1 LKEWK
6 KLLFLFIIEMGC
18 HMKTRIAIAGALT
31 ILIFILLPLGLIF
44 TGVQNQGLFL
54 TLAIVL
60 LVYNGLYIFGGLAKL
75 IVYFI
80 YGLFIALA
88 LIYAPRDYQMSMIL
102 LGTLLVVL
110 NPLANFENFLEDKL
124 QDEAVQ
130 PIRFSIRGS
139 YWPFFSY
146 RREMKNFYHLPQA
159 QKLYTHK
166 TYLVLRQLTTIGL
179 FTLGIFLFIQ
189 ELNTILNVIN
199 RLNFDNIFVFYMVVI
214 VFLLAYFSFK
224 KGFTSTFRT
233 LTIALFPVILYL
245 TLRSDLPPF
254 YKYGL
259 TIAFLLLGIVLTVYE
274 IKKYFQRVAYD
285 SYHYYDI
292 DRQEEVFANA
302 LFEPLVYNET
312 FTLAANYKIK
322 IKLETFHKSFE
333 KILIYANY
341 FKFMI
346 TAYTYGKENVYV
358 YADFHFKKRHR
369 ADQFKSY
376 LESIFKLAIPHE
388 VVSDPHKNLY
398 ETRFFHRP
406 GYIIARALNL
416 ANLLK
421 QLDIDSNIYLSFIVY
436 FESNEDLDQF
446 NAIYPL
452 TVIEEMSNDE
462 YSTVRVDIESLNIEY
477 IIESRIRDILLD
489 LLVYHGKFVRINV
502 FY

>member
-1 LKEWK
+1 
-6 KLLFLFIIEMGC
+6 
-18 HMKTRIAIAGALT
+18 MKTRLAIAGALT

-44 TGVQNQGLFL
+44 TGVQTQGLFL

-60 LVYNGLYIFGGLAKL
+60 LVYIGLYVFGGLAKL

-80 YGLFIALA
+80 YGLLIALA
-88 LIYAPRDYQMSMIL
+88 LLYAPMDYQMAMVL

-110 NPLANFENFLEDKL
+110 NPLASFENYLEDKL
-124 QDEAVQ
+124 RDEAVQ

-146 RREMKNFYHLPQA
+146 RREMKNFFHLPQA
-159 QKLYTHK
+159 QKLYTQK

-179 FTLGIFLFIQ
+179 FTIGIFLFIQ

-199 RLNFDNIFVFYMVVI
+199 RFNYDSLFVFYMVVI

-233 LTIALFPVILYL
+233 LTIALFPIILYL
-245 TLRSDLPPF
+245 TLRSDLTHL
-254 YKYGL
+254 YKLGL
-259 TIAFLLLGIVLTVYE
+259 TIAFLFLGIVITIYE
-274 IKKYFQRVAYD
+274 IVKYFQRVAYD
-285 SYHYYDI
+285 SYRYYDI

-312 FTLAANYKIK
+312 FTLVANYKIK
-322 IKLETFHKSFE
+322 VKLETFQKSFE

-341 FKFMI
+341 FKFII
-346 TAYTYGKENVYV
+346 TAYTYNKENIYL
-358 YADFHFKKRHR
+358 YADFHYKKRHR

-416 ANLLK
+416 ADLLK
-421 QLDIDSNIYLSFIVY
+421 QLDIDSIIYLSFIVY
-436 FESNEDLDQF
+436 FESKADLEQF
-446 NAIYPL
+446 NEIYKL
-452 TVIEEMSNDE
+452 TIIEEMSNE
-462 YSTVRVDIESLNIEY
+462 QYSTVRVDIESLNIEY
-477 IIESRIRDILLD
+477 IIESKIREVLLD